1 MEPLEADHMSQIS
14 FQVKELA
21 LRCNVS
27 ADTVRY
33 YTKIGL
39 LQPERDSAS
48 GYKRFDEKDMKRLS
62 FIRRAKSLGYTLN
75 EIKQMIEESRKGKS
89 PCPMVRDLIQR
100 RIQRHRHRLEEQMEL
115 QKRMEEALARWAA
128 MPDGIPDGDSVC
140 VLIESIE
147 NPCQSHRE
155 EDNQIE

>member
-1 MEPLEADHMSQIS
+1 MSRIS

-21 LRCNVS
+21 CRCQVS

-33 YTKIGL
+33 YAKIGL
-39 LQPERDSAS
+39 LQPERDPAS

-75 EIKQMIEESRKGKS
+75 EIKQIIEESRKGKS

-100 RIQRHRHRLEEQMEL
+100 RIQSHRHRLEEQMEL
-115 QKRMEEALARWAA
+115 QKRMEEALERWAA

-147 NPCQSHRE
+147 NPCHGHRG
-155 EDNQIE
+155 EDDYFE

>member
-1 MEPLEADHMSQIS
+1 MEPSAADHMSQIS
-14 FQVKELA
+14 FQVNELA
-21 LRCNVS
+21 LRCDVS

-33 YTKIGL
+33 YAKIGL
-39 LQPERDSAS
+39 LQPERDPAS
-48 GYKRFDEKDMKRLS
+48 GYKRFDEKDMKRLG

-75 EIKQMIEESRKGKS
+75 EIKQILEESRKGKS

-100 RIQRHRHRLEEQMEL
+100 RIQTHRHRLEEQMEL
-115 QKRMEEALARWAA
+115 QKRMEEALDRWAA

-147 NPCQSHRE
+147 NPCHGQRE
-155 EDNQIE
+155 EDNQFE

>member
-1 MEPLEADHMSQIS
+1 MSQIS

-33 YTKIGL
+33 YAKIGL
-39 LQPERDSAS
+39 LQPERDSES
-48 GYKRFDEKDMKRLS
+48 GYKRFDEKDMKRLG

-75 EIKQMIEESRKGKS
+75 EIKQIIEESRKGKS

-100 RIQRHRHRLEEQMEL
+100 RIQSHRHRLEEQMEL
-115 QKRMEEALARWAA
+115 QKRMEEALERWAA

-147 NPCQSHRE
+147 NPCHGHRE
-155 EDNQIE
+155 EDNQIEMINQR

>member
-1 MEPLEADHMSQIS
+1 MSQIS

-21 LRCNVS
+21 RRGNVS

-33 YTKIGL
+33 YAKIGL
-39 LQPERDSAS
+39 LQPERDPAS
-48 GYKRFDEKDMKRLS
+48 GYKRFDEKGLKRLG

-75 EIKQMIEESRKGKS
+75 EIKQIIEESRKGKS
-89 PCPMVRDLIQR
+89 PCPMVRDLIQH
-100 RIQRHRHRLEEQMEL
+100 RIQTHRHRLEEQLEL
-115 QKRMEEALARWAA
+115 QERMEEALQRWAG
-128 MPDGIPDGDSVC
+128 MPDGIPDGNSVC

-147 NPCQSHRE
+147 NPCHGHRE